1 LGGRRLAYEA
11 VGAVAG
17 DGEGEDGGARGGEG
31 RGRGEALLDDG
42 ADEAGGGRR
51 RGLGPRVRRAPARPC
66 GAWGGRRRVGAA
78 ASSARPSGRGGSGT
92 LRGVVIRERR
102 GFKGGLICLVRW
114 CCSRF

>member
-42 ADEAGGGRR
+42 ADEAGGGRPPGGGGGGWV
-51 RGLGPRVRRAPARPC
+51 RGFEGLLHDLAARGV
-66 GAWGGRRRVGAA
+66 GAAGLVPPLRRRVHREGAGA
-78 ASSARPSGRGGSGT
+78 ERC
-92 LRGVVIRERR
+92 VV
-102 GFKGGLICLVRW
+102 W
-114 CCSRF
+114 